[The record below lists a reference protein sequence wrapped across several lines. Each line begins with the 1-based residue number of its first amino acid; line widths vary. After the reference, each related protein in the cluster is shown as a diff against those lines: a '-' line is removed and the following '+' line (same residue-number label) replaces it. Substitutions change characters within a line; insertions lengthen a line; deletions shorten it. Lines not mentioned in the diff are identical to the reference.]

1 MTFNGIAASVASF
14 WSANR
19 ITVGVPAGTTS
30 GDIVV
35 TVNGI
40 PSLGKAFVI
49 PAAVS
54 TVVPTNG
61 APGTQVTIMGTG
73 FGATQGTS
81 LVWLG
86 TTKATVVTWS
96 NTQIVATVAAG
107 FRDRQVRLV
116 VSLSSDDT

>member
-1 MTFNGIAASVASF
+1 
-14 WSANR
+14 
-19 ITVGVPAGTTS
+19 
-30 GDIVV
+30 
-35 TVNGI
+35 
-40 PSLGKAFVI
+40 VI

-107 FRDRQVRLV
+107 FRDRQVRLR
-116 VSLSSDDT
+116 SSRRAC